1 MNQATE
7 ARKPMMAAAC
17 SSVVTDCAPQ
27 AIKKTQ
33 EAREAREAID
43 RLRIKMNDFITR
55 KV

>member
-7 ARKPMMAAAC
+7 AKKPMMAAAC

-33 EAREAREAID
+33 EAREAIE
-43 RLRIKMNDFITR
+43 RLRIKINDFMTE
-55 KV
+55 KK

>member
-7 ARKPMMAAAC
+7 AKKPKMAVTC

-33 EAREAREAID
+33 EAREAID
-43 RLRIKMNDFITR
+43 RLRIKMNDFMTR